1 MSFKKNILYSVL
13 PGLVSD
19 YLKRKG
25 IKEKHAEL
33 IQNGLDQALLLGTNS
48 FMATTASLATHAIC
62 KHVLHW
68 REDNALQ
75 ASNIVASTISTAK
88 KLTPIGLLGAGI
100 TATTSYAG
108 NKIGFM
114 LRKKIAQKF

>member
-33 IQNGLDQALLLGTNS
+33 IQNGLDQALLLTTNS
-48 FMATTASLATHAIC
+48 FVSTTASFATHAFC
-62 KHVLHW
+62 KHILHW
-68 REDNALQ
+68 KEDNALQ
-75 ASNIVASTISTAK
+75 ASNVVASTVSVAK
-88 KLTPIGLLGAGI
+88 KLTPLGLLEAGI

-108 NKIGFM
+108 NKVGFM
-114 LRKKIAQKF
+114 LRKKLAQKF